1 MWVWGKAKKARQSRD
16 STEEIDGYRDL
27 VQVGQ
32 GGFGVVYRARQEH
45 LDREVAVKVLTVQSV
60 DEAALTRFERECQ
73 LTSRLTGH
81 PNVVTV
87 LDTGTARSGR
97 PYVATEYFEHGSL
110 KQRLDRDGPLPL
122 KEALRVGVKV
132 AGALAAAHDAGI
144 LHRDIKPENI
154 LVSGYGEPA
163 LADFGVAR
171 LLDTSELSTRTD
183 ALTLHHT
190 A

>member
-1 MWVWGKAKKARQSRD
+1 MWAWGKTTRPHGSV
-16 STEEIDGYRDL
+16 EEIDGYRDL
-27 VQVGQ
+27 VQVGS

-45 LDREVAVKVLTVQSV
+45 LDREVAVKILAVPTI
-60 DEAALTRFERECQ
+60 DDTALTRFMRECQ

-87 LDTGTARSGR
+87 LDTGTTRTGR
-97 PYVATEYFEHGSL
+97 PYIATEYFEHGSL
-110 KQRLDRDGPLPL
+110 KQRLDRDGPMPL
-122 KEALRVGVKV
+122 KDVLRIGIKI

-154 LVSGYGEPA
+154 LISGYGEPA

-171 LLDTSELSTRTD
+171 LLDAGDLGVVIK
-183 ALTLHHT
+183 
-190 A
+190 